1 MKKMK
6 RITESDLNRIVKKI
20 ILEMDNFSDENF

>member
-20 ILEMDNFSDENF
+20 ILEMDNFLDENF